1 MRGREKGNKE
11 SEMMKQIETIR
22 GARTIVET
30 CAGVKPGE
38 TVLIITDTNLVN
50 IAEVLAMAVK
60 ERDAEPVLAVMIPR
74 KGHSEE
80 PPACLAEA
88 MKKADVVLT
97 PVGTSITHT
106 RAMKEAAAAGA
117 RAIVMTAFTEDLLI
131 RGGIQAD
138 FQKQKPICQE
148 VARRFKEAR
157 SVRLTSPTG
166 TSLTMRKEGRRGNAL
181 YCLVERGEFST
192 VPTIEANF
200 SPLEGTAEGTIVA
213 DASIPYLGIG
223 VLREPVKCRVEKGFI
238 VGIEGGPQAEVL
250 KNDLESRKDPNCYN
264 VAELGVG
271 LNPESRMTGIMLD
284 DEGVFGSVHIGIGSN
299 LTLGGNIKAAVHYDL
314 LMWKAT
320 IELDGQV
327 ILEKGELRI

>member
-1 MRGREKGNKE
+1 VKAGE
-11 SEMMKQIETIR
+11 S
-22 GARTIVET
+22 
-30 CAGVKPGE
+30 
-38 TVLIITDTNLVN
+38 VLIITDTNLVE

-74 KGHSEE
+74 RGHGEE

-97 PVGTSITHT
+97 PVSTSITHT
-106 RAMKEAAAAGA
+106 RAMKDAAAAGA

-138 FQKQKPICQE
+138 FQKQKSVCLE
-148 VARRFKEAR
+148 VARRFKEAQA
-157 SVRLTSPTG
+157 VKLTSPAG

-238 VGIEGGPQAEVL
+238 VGIEGGPQAGVL
-250 KNDLESRKDPNCYN
+250 KNDLEARKDPNCYN

-299 LTLGGNIKAAVHYDL
+299 LTLGGNIKAAIHYDL

-320 IELDGQV
+320 IELDGKV
-327 ILEKGELRI
+327 ILEKGDLKI

>member
-1 MRGREKGNKE
+1 
-11 SEMMKQIETIR
+11 MKQIETIR

-30 CAGVKPGE
+30 CAGVKAGE
-38 TVLIITDTNLVN
+38 SVLIITDTNRVE
-50 IAEVLAMAVK
+50 IAEVLAMAAK
-60 ERDAEPVLAVMIPR
+60 ERDAEPILAIMIPR

-97 PVGTSITHT
+97 PVSTSITHT
-106 RAMKEAAAAGA
+106 RAMKEATAGGS

-138 FQKQKPICQE
+138 FRKQKPICLE
-148 VARRFKEAR
+148 VARRFQEAK
-157 SVRLTSPTG
+157 SIKLTTPAG
-166 TSLTMRKEGRRGNAL
+166 TSLSMGKEGRRGNAL

-200 SPLEGTAEGTIVA
+200 SPLEGTAEGILVA

-223 VLREPVKCRVEKGFI
+223 VLKEPVKCRVEKGFI
-238 VGIEGGPQAEVL
+238 VGIEGGYQAEML
-250 KNDLESRKDPNCYN
+250 RRDLESRKNPDSYN
-264 VAELGVG
+264 IAELGVG

-284 DEGVFGSVHIGIGSN
+284 DEGVLGSVHIGIGSN
-299 LTLGGNIKAAVHYDL
+299 ITLGGNVKAAIHYDL

-320 IELDGQV
+320 LELDGKV
-327 ILEKGELRI
+327 ILEKGELKI

>member
-1 MRGREKGNKE
+1 
-11 SEMMKQIETIR
+11 MKQIETIR

-30 CAGVKPGE
+30 CAGVKAGE
-38 TVLIITDTNLVN
+38 SVLIITDTNMVE

-60 ERDAEPVLAVMIPR
+60 ERDAEPILAVMIPR

-97 PVGTSITHT
+97 PVSTSITHT
-106 RAMKEAAAAGA
+106 LAMKDAAAAGA

-138 FQKQKPICQE
+138 FRKQKPICLE
-148 VARRFKEAR
+148 VARRFKEAS
-157 SVRLTSPTG
+157 SVKLTSPGG

-181 YCLVERGEFST
+181 YCLVGPGEFST

-200 SPLEGTAEGTIVA
+200 SPLEGTAGGIIAA

-223 VLREPVKCRVEKGFI
+223 VLKEPVKCRVEKGFI
-238 VGIEGGPQAEVL
+238 VGIEGGHQAEVL
-250 KNDLESRKDPNCYN
+250 KKDLESRNDPNSYN
-264 VAELGVG
+264 VAELGLG

-299 LTLGGNIKAAVHYDL
+299 ITLGGNVKAAIHYDL

-320 IELDGQV
+320 IELDGKV
-327 ILEKGELRI
+327 ILEKGDLKV